1 MDSYDK
7 ITRELSESTARQNAR
22 QLISVMNEMKLAFS
36 ERKLARAE
44 LETAN
49 AKLADVEARIA
60 ELRKRIREL
69 EAGIA
74 AAVIFGLNDG
84 YDEESE

>member
-1 MDSYDK
+1 MESYDK
-7 ITRELSESTARQNAR
+7 ITRELSESTTRQNAR
-22 QLISVMNEMKLAFS
+22 QLVSVMNAMRIALS
-36 ERKLARAE
+36 ERKLACAE

-49 AKLADVEARIA
+49 AKLADVEARIM

-69 EAGIA
+69 ESGIA

-84 YDEESE
+84 DGDSE